1 MKIRVRDIINYMKP
15 AWQVMKGTASTRT
28 LFLFLSANS
37 PLSECRS
44 FRLQVD
50 SPTLRL
56 IRLHDLSRFAYTSKV
71 LSVGESTC
79 RRNGRFPLVPVVFS
93 SLPPP
98 FSPPFFFSLSP
109 LLFPSFPSFFF
120 LSPPLSFLHVHE
132 GYQHILVFSLLTP

>member
-98 FSPPFFFSLSP
+98 FSPPFFFFPLSPPFPLLSLLFFSLPSP
-109 LLFPSFPSFFF
+109 LLFAP
-120 LSPPLSFLHVHE
+120 
-132 GYQHILVFSLLTP
+132 T

>member
-15 AWQVMKGTASTRT
+15 AWQVMKGTASTKT

-79 RRNGRFPLVPVVFS
+79 RQNGRFPLVPVVFS

-98 FSPPFFFSLSP
+98 FSPPFFFPSLPSFSLPFPPFFFSP
-109 LLFPSFPSFFF
+109 LPSPFCTYMKAINTFWCF
-120 LSPPLSFLHVHE
+120 LS
-132 GYQHILVFSLLTP
+132 